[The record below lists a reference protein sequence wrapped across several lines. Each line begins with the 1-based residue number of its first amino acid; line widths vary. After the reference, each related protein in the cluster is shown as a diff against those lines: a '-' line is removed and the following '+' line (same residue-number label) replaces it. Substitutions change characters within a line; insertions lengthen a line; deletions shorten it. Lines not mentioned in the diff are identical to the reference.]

1 MTFMFKKKTTKNKV
15 VVVKDRNTSD
25 SFAKNKAIPKTAQDV
40 IPYDE
45 IYDNGVYRK
54 DNTFSLM
61 FKWQNIN
68 YKTKKENEKDITY
81 EKYQSFL
88 SSLPANIRYQEYIAN
103 RPFNEK
109 DLREAMI
116 PTDYGNIKTETLTD
130 YQKVMENI
138 VKDCT
143 ENSCNQIVIGAIS
156 FTPQNKL
163 DDVNILFK
171 YFNQIE
177 IYASD
182 MGSKVKLIT
191 TVESLEILHSIYHPF
206 DNEPFLLPENYM
218 QHDVKL
224 KDYIAPAHFTFKSK
238 LIEIGNSYSCVMFI
252 KHISKSCDDELIT
265 DLLDN
270 TYNVA
275 VSKHLL
281 KIDKSESLAILKRH
295 MQDLEGRMEKR
306 REINAKR
313 GGQFI
318 PYSLRSREKE
328 LTELQEKLGETNCD
342 MYSFA
347 TYIMLSA
354 RTENELTDLIS
365 YVKQK
370 ALEHQVKVD
379 ILSGNKFQM
388 LGLNC
393 VLPFA
398 NPVIS
403 SDGELLG
410 QPFYLPTDEV
420 ANFIPFSYRN
430 IFSKGGL
437 YYGINKVTSSPI
449 IIDKREN
456 MNSNSFILGTSGS
469 GKSMDVKS
477 ELYAAMMKY
486 PNDEFFIIDP
496 ENEYSPLVEEFN
508 GEIIKLSPNSKNH
521 LNIMDTDLS
530 YEDDGTSAVTMKS
543 DFIMTF
549 IESAKGRAL
558 TANEKTIL
566 DRVVNKVYSKYQ
578 LSTEKETIT
587 LKHLYDEILACPEQ
601 EAKDIALI
609 LELYVKGSYDIF
621 AYPTN
626 VSYHKKFIVYDIFE
640 LGKQLEKVGLLVIL
654 ELLWQRVIEN
664 KKRGIRTWVYTDE
677 FSIMFRDNNQ
687 GNEVFS
693 TGDFFVKVYKRIRK
707 HGGTAGGAT
716 QNITEVMASPQALT
730 MLSNSDFVMLL
741 RQQKSDLKRIVEYWD
756 LSESQ
761 AKHLDGDEVGTGLI
775 ISGSSVIPFQN
786 IIPADSR
793 MYKLCTTK
801 FTDIQNNLGKGKK
814 QYECTNYG

>member
-1 MTFMFKKKTTKNKV
+1 MITMFKKQKKSKV
-15 VVVKDRNTSD
+15 VVVKDTKISD
-25 SFAKNKAIPKTAQDV
+25 GFTKNKTIPKTAQDV

-45 IYDNGVYRK
+45 VFDNGIYRK

-61 FKWQNIN
+61 FEWQNIN

-81 EKYQSFL
+81 EKYQNFL
-88 SSLPANIRYQEYIAN
+88 SSLPANIRYQEFIAN

-109 DLREAMI
+109 DLKEALLPQNNDSI
-116 PTDYGNIKTETLTD
+116 NKDTLDDYRN
-130 YQKVMENI
+130 VMENI
-138 VKDCT
+138 VEDCT
-143 ENSCNQIVIGAIS
+143 NNSCNQIIIGAIS
-156 FTPQNKL
+156 FTPKNKL
-163 DDVNILFK
+163 DDVNMLFK

-182 MGSKVKLIT
+182 MGTKVKLIST
-191 TVESLEILHSIYHPF
+191 EKSFEILHSIYHPY
-206 DNEPFLLPENYM
+206 DNEPFLLPDNFM

-224 KDYIAPAHFTFKSK
+224 KDYIAPSHFTFRAKK
-238 LIEIGNSYSCVMFI
+238 MEIGNSYSCIMFL
-252 KHISKSCDDELIT
+252 KYISKSCDDELIT

-295 MQDLEGRMEKR
+295 MNDLEGRIEKR

-318 PYSLRSREKE
+318 PYGLRSREKE

-342 MYSFA
+342 MFAFA

-354 RTENELTDLIS
+354 PTENELNDLIS
-365 YVKQK
+365 YIRQR

-379 ILSGNKFQM
+379 ILSGSKFQM
-388 LGLNC
+388 LGLEC

-403 SDGELLG
+403 SDGEMLG

-420 ANFIPFSYRN
+420 ANFLPFSYRN

-437 YYGINKVTSSPI
+437 YYGINKITSSPI

-477 ELYAAMMKY
+477 ELFGAMTKY

-496 ENEYSPLVEEFN
+496 ENEYSPLVEEFD
-508 GEIIKLSPNSKNH
+508 GEVIKLSPNSKNH

-530 YEDDGTSAVTMKS
+530 YDDEGTSAITMKS
-543 DFIMTF
+543 DFLMTF
-549 IESAKGRAL
+549 IEAGKGRAL
-558 TANEKTIL
+558 SANEKTIV
-566 DRVVNKVYSKYQ
+566 DRVVNRVYARYQ
-578 LSTEKETIT
+578 LGEEKEVIT
-587 LKHLYDEILACPEQ
+587 LTTFYNELLKCEEQ

-626 VSYHKKFIVYDIFE
+626 VEYNKKFIVYDIFE
-640 LGKQLEKVGLLVIL
+640 LGKQLEKVGLLVVL

-664 KKRGIRTWVYTDE
+664 KKRGVRTWVFTDE
-677 FSIMFRDNNQ
+677 FSIMFKDNNQ

-707 HGGTAGGAT
+707 HGGTASGAT

-741 RQQKSDLKRIVEYWD
+741 RQQKSDLKRIIEHWD

-761 AKHLDGDEVGTGLI
+761 AKHLDGEEVGTGLI
-775 ISGSSVIPFQN
+775 ISGSSVIPFTN
-786 IIPADSR
+786 IIPKDSR
-793 MYKLCTTK
+793 MYQLCTTK
-801 FTDIQNNLGKGKK
+801 FTDIQQNLNKGRK
-814 QYECTNYG
+814 

>member
-1 MTFMFKKKTTKNKV
+1 MIFKKKSQKNKV
-15 VVVKDRNTSD
+15 VVVKDVKQANG
-25 SFAKNKAIPKTAQDV
+25 FEKNKTIPKTAQDV

-45 IYDNGVYRK
+45 VYDNGVYRK
-54 DNTFSLM
+54 DNTFSIM
-61 FKWQNIN
+61 FEWQNIN

-81 EKYQSFL
+81 EKYQNFL
-88 SSLPANIRYQEYIAN
+88 SSLPASIRYQEFIAN

-109 DLREAMI
+109 DLKEALI
-116 PTDYGNIKTETLTD
+116 PPTNYNKNINSETLAD
-130 YQKVMENI
+130 YQKVMGDI
-138 VKDCT
+138 VEECT
-143 ENSCNQIVIGAIS
+143 HNSCNQIIIGAIS

-177 IYASD
+177 IFASD
-182 MGSKVKLIT
+182 MGTKIKLIT
-191 TVESLEILHSIYHPF
+191 TEKSFEILHSIYHPF
-206 DNEPFLLPENYM
+206 DNEPFLLPDNFM
-218 QHDVKL
+218 QHDIKL
-224 KDYIAPAHFTFKSK
+224 KDYIAPSHFTFRSK
-238 LIEIGNSYSCVMFI
+238 LIEVGNSYSCVMFL
-252 KHISKSCDDELIT
+252 KYISKSCDDELIT

-295 MQDLEGRMEKR
+295 MLDLEGRIEKR

-318 PYSLRSREKE
+318 PYGLRSREKE

-342 MYSFA
+342 MFAFA
-347 TYIMLSA
+347 TYIYLSA
-354 RTENELTDLIS
+354 PTENDLIDLIS
-365 YVKQK
+365 FVKQR
-370 ALEHQVKVD
+370 ALEHQVKID
-379 ILSGNKFQM
+379 ILSGSKFQM
-388 LGLNC
+388 KGLEC

-398 NPVIS
+398 NPVLS
-403 SDGELLG
+403 TDGELLG

-420 ANFIPFSYRN
+420 ANFLPFSYRN

-477 ELYAAMMKY
+477 ELFGAMTKY
-486 PNDEFFIIDP
+486 PDDEFFIIDP
-496 ENEYSPLVEEFN
+496 ENEYSPLVDEFN

-530 YEDDGTSAVTMKS
+530 YEDEGTSAITMKS
-543 DFIMTF
+543 DFLMTF
-549 IESAKGRAL
+549 IEAGKGRAL
-558 TANEKTIL
+558 TANEKTIV
-566 DRVVNKVYSKYQ
+566 DRIVNKVYSQYQ
-578 LSTEKETIT
+578 LASDTEKEVIT
-587 LKHLYDEILACPEQ
+587 LTTFYNELLKCEEQ

-626 VSYHKKFIVYDIFE
+626 VEYHKKFIVYDIFE
-640 LGKQLEKVGLLVIL
+640 LGKQLEKVGLLVVL

-664 KKRGIRTWVYTDE
+664 KKKGIRTWVFTDE
-677 FSIMFRDNNQ
+677 FSIMFKDNNQ

-707 HGGTAGGAT
+707 HGGTASGAT

-741 RQQKSDLKRIVEYWD
+741 RQQKSDLKRIIEHWD

-761 AKHLDGDEVGTGLI
+761 AKHLDGDDVGTGLI

-786 IIPADSR
+786 LIPADSK

-801 FTDIQNNLGKGKK
+801 FTDIQNTLSKGK
-814 QYECTNYG
+814 TV